1 MKQNI
6 LKVAALSLLTYV
18 SFVYAKNSTTTMAQS
33 APTEKTVEQVF
44 KNIKVLNGMPQS
56 QLYPTMRFM
65 AASLG
70 FQCGSC
76 HVIKNGFVDASADDK
91 PEKRSARDMIRMV
104 LDINKNFAEGN
115 PSVSCYTCHRGQR
128 TPQGVPVLPLP
139 VPSAGSTSGSRAS
152 LTSPDSKR
160 QLPSADDVLNKYLV
174 AIGGKA
180 ATDQITNCVVKGTTT
195 TRLVRLSLMR
205 RNR

>member
-6 LKVAALSLLTYV
+6 LKVTALSLLTFV
-18 SFVYAKNSTTTMAQS
+18 SFISTSLSQAQSSRPQNGTTTMAQS

-91 PEKRSARDMIRMV
+91 PEKQTARRMIKMV
-104 LDINKNFAEGN
+104 IEINNTLFQGN
-115 PSVSCYTCHRGQR
+115 SVVSCYTCHRGKNI
-128 TPQGVPVLPLP
+128 PEM
-139 VPSAGSTSGSRAS
+139 
-152 LTSPDSKR
+152 SP
-160 QLPSADDVLNKYLV
+160 PP
-174 AIGGKA
+174 A
-180 ATDQITNCVVKGTTT
+180 APPAQQ
-195 TRLVRLSLMR
+195 
-205 RNR
+205 

>member
-1 MKQNI
+1 
-6 LKVAALSLLTYV
+6 
-18 SFVYAKNSTTTMAQS
+18 
-33 APTEKTVEQVF
+33 
-44 KNIKVLNGMPQS
+44 MPQS

-91 PEKRSARDMIRMV
+91 PEKRTARDMIRMV

-115 PSVSCYTCHRGQR
+115 PTVTCYTCHRGQR

-139 VPSAGSTSGSRAS
+139 VPSPDLTGGSRAS
-152 LTSPDSKR
+152 LTLPNSKR
-160 QLPSADDVLNKYLV
+160 QLPSAADLLNKYLA

-180 ATDQITNCVVKGTTT
+180 DTVWITNCSVKGKTTT
-195 TRLVRLSLMR
+195 PAGQVVA
-205 RNR
+205 